1 MDTTTIT
8 EAYGLTISGDPYNG
22 YRIYDKD
29 DHRIT
34 FNGEVVEKFAVK
46 QEAEHFAYDYNLKMQ
61 DPEPYI
67 DPRTMERSATGIA
80 GSVSSYYNPRLTWP
94 THGGRM
100 VRRDHLRV
108 GDMAVSSHY
117 GARKVKSI
125 RQGGFAGQTT
135 TITWEGGTEAYP
147 FTEIYPSDLSIE
159 MLPEG
164 WTR

>member
-8 EAYGLTISGDPYNG
+8 KAYGLTISGDPYNH
-22 YRIYDKD
+22 YRIYDEQG
-29 DHRIT
+29 HRLT
-34 FNGEVVEKFAVK
+34 FNGEVVEKFVA
-46 QEAEHFAYDYNLKMQ
+46 QQDAERFAYEYHLKMQ

-67 DPRTMERSATGIA
+67 DPSTMKRSATGFS
-80 GSVSSYYNPRLTWP
+80 GSFSSYYNPRLTWP

-117 GARKVKSI
+117 GPRRVQKIS
-125 RQGGFAGQTT
+125 QGGFAGQTT
-135 TITWEGGTEAYP
+135 SITWEGGTKDRP
-147 FTEIYPSDLSIE
+147 FSEIYPSDLLME

>member
-8 EAYGLTISGDPYNG
+8 KVKDLTISGDPYNH
-22 YRIYDKD
+22 YRIFDRNG
-29 DHRIT
+29 HRLT
-34 FNGEVVEKFAVK
+34 FNGEVVERFSEL
-46 QEAEHFAYDYNLKMQ
+46 QDAERFAYEYHLKMQ
-61 DPEPYI
+61 DPQPYI
-67 DPRTMERSATGIA
+67 DPQTMERSATGD
-80 GSVSSYYNPRLTWP
+80 GSWRSYYHPRLVWP

-117 GARKVKSI
+117 GPRKVEAI
-125 RQGGFAGQTT
+125 YQGGFAGQTT
-135 TITWEGGTEAYP
+135 GITWEGGTKDHP
-147 FTEIYPSDLSIE
+147 FTEIYPSDSSIE